1 MAIYKITTS
10 NTSFLTAG
18 EELVYAGKNG
28 FTTTLGAIPV
38 LCNSY
43 TANASS
49 IVLSVPNIHLL
60 QDDNYATHIF
70 AVPALEGIATTY
82 IKAPIL
88 QYTVSA
94 IQEGSV
100 GFTEQDSAIS
110 LDIQTYN
117 VTANTITVSNKPYGE
132 SSLVSTILPIPPFYI
147 TAYQTLTTNNFSN
160 RTAYISGST
169 RPIKRTNNVEGVTGT
184 YSANLDKL

>member
-1 MAIYKITTS
+1 MAIYKINTS

-38 LCNSY
+38 LCSSY

-49 IVLSVPNIHLL
+49 IVFSTPNIHLL
-60 QDDNYATHIF
+60 QDDNYAAHILD
-70 AVPALEGIATTY
+70 VPALEGISTTY

-88 QYTVSA
+88 QYSVSA
-94 IQEGSV
+94 IKEGSV
-100 GFTEQDSAIS
+100 GYTEQDSTIS
-110 LDIQTYN
+110 LDIQTYD

-132 SSLVSTILPIPPFYI
+132 ASFLNTILPTPPFYI
-147 TAYQTLTTNNFSN
+147 TAYQTLTSNNFSN
-160 RTAYISGST
+160 RTAYITGST
-169 RPIKRTNNVEGVTGT
+169 KPIKRTNNVEIGRAHV
-184 YSANLDKL
+184 